1 MSKKKL
7 MALLLSGVMT
17 ATTVSVPVFAED
29 ADAAEDTADAA
40 EETEGGSSDTPLVV
54 GQTNFSEKF
63 CGMFAE
69 AVPDQQI
76 SDIVGAYLFDND
88 RAGAVIY
95 NGIEGETTE
104 YNGTEYTYT
113 GLSDITVTQGEDE
126 TVYDIKLRD
135 DVKFSDGEPLT
146 ADDLIFTLY
155 VYSDTDYDGNATL
168 YSTNIKGM
176 KNYRLNSTAADSIT
190 DEDVANVLA
199 DMPDEVAEKVKS
211 DLIVPLLTSEYDWAQ
226 TAWEDYADAYGVA
239 SGDEFFAMLYA
250 TEDGYSV
257 DGKDQGPLPQP

>member
-88 RAGAVIY
+88 RADAVMY
-95 NGIEGETTE
+95 NGMEGETTD

-226 TAWEDYADAYGVA
+226 TA
-239 SGDEFFAMLYA
+239 
-250 TEDGYSV
+250 
-257 DGKDQGPLPQP
+257 